1 MAPAHATVVT
11 DTRVHGLQ
19 RWLVRLILAAV
30 AAQFVLA
37 GAGAFGA
44 TSFKPHT
51 TIGWVTATLCLIAV
65 AVAALGRR
73 ELSAT
78 ALLFAVVAIQVALGV
93 LGEKTSA
100 WFGAVHG
107 LNALIV
113 AGAAAN
119 LARRTRSS
127 HRLVNHTR
135 IGAR

>member
-1 MAPAHATVVT
+1 MSW
-11 DTRVHGLQ
+11 VHGLQ

-30 AAQFVLA
+30 TAQFVLA

-51 TIGWVTATLCLIAV
+51 AIGWVTVVLCLIAV

-73 ELSAT
+73 ELSAS
-78 ALLFAVVAIQVALGV
+78 ALLFAVVAVQVALGV
-93 LGEKTSA
+93 LGENTSA

-113 AGAAAN
+113 AGTAVN
-119 LARRTRSS
+119 LARRTQSL
-127 HRLVNHTR
+127 HRPVGPTP
-135 IGAR
+135 IGAP

>member
-1 MAPAHATVVT
+1 MTPVK
-11 DTRVHGLQ
+11 GLQ
-19 RWLVRLILAAV
+19 RWLARLILAAV

-51 TIGWVTATLCLIAV
+51 AIGWVTAALCLIAV

-73 ELSAT
+73 ELSASV
-78 ALLFAVVAIQVALGV
+78 LLFAVVVVQVALGV

-107 LNALIV
+107 LNALVV
-113 AGAAAN
+113 AGAAVN
-119 LARRTRSS
+119 LVRRTQTSPRPV
-127 HRLVNHTR
+127 HHTP
-135 IGAR
+135 IGAP

>member
-1 MAPAHATVVT
+1 MTPIN
-11 DTRVHGLQ
+11 GLQ
-19 RWLVRLILAAV
+19 RWLARLILAAV

-44 TSFKPHT
+44 KSFKPHT
-51 TIGWVTATLCLIAV
+51 AIGWVTAALCLIAV

-78 ALLFAVVAIQVALGV
+78 ALLFAVVAVQVALGV
-93 LGEKTSA
+93 LGERTSA

-113 AGAAAN
+113 AGAAGN
-119 LARRTRSS
+119 LTRRTQSLPRP
-127 HRLVNHTR
+127 VNHTR
-135 IGAR
+135 IGAT

>member
-1 MAPAHATVVT
+1 MPPI
-11 DTRVHGLQ
+11 HGLQ
-19 RWLVRLILAAV
+19 RWLVRLILGAV
-30 AAQFVLA
+30 GAQFVLA

-51 TIGWVTATLCLIAV
+51 AIGWFTAALGLIAV

-73 ELSAT
+73 ELPAT
-78 ALLFAVVAIQVALGV
+78 ASLFAVVAIQIALGV

-113 AGAAAN
+113 AGAAVN
-119 LARRTRSS
+119 LARRTHSLHPS
-127 HRLVNHTR
+127 VNHTR
-135 IGAR
+135 IGAP

>member
-1 MAPAHATVVT
+1 MTLV
-11 DTRVHGLQ
+11 RGLQ

-51 TIGWVTATLCLIAV
+51 AIGWVTAALCLIAV

-73 ELSAT
+73 ELSAS
-78 ALLFAVVAIQVALGV
+78 ALLFAVVAVQVALGV

-107 LNALIV
+107 VNALIV
-113 AGAAAN
+113 GGAAVN
-119 LARRTRSS
+119 LARRTQSL
-127 HRLVNHTR
+127 HRPVSHTR
-135 IGAR
+135 IGAP

>member
-1 MAPAHATVVT
+1 M
-11 DTRVHGLQ
+11 RQVHRLQ
-19 RWLVRLILAAV
+19 RWLVLLILAAV

-51 TIGWVTATLCLIAV
+51 AIGWVTAALCLIAV

-78 ALLFAVVAIQVALGV
+78 ALLFAVVAVQVALGV

-113 AGAAAN
+113 AGAAVN
-119 LARRTRSS
+119 LARRTQSLPRP
-127 HRLVNHTR
+127 VNHTR
-135 IGAR
+135 IGAP